1 MTSAVTQLACELIER
16 RSVTPDDAGCQEL
29 ITARLE
35 PLGFTC
41 EPLPFADVNNLW
53 ATRGTGKPVFCF
65 AGHTDVV
72 PTGPVSQ
79 WSSAPFVPTV
89 RDGLLYGRGAA
100 DMKGGLAAMVC
111 ATERF
116 VTAHPQHR
124 GTLAFLITSDEEGVA
139 DNGTRKVMD
148 TLQQRHSQIDHCI
161 VGEPS
166 SSASVGDVVR
176 IGRRGS
182 LSGTLRVSGQ
192 QGHVAFPEKAD
203 NPIHAAMPAL
213 HALCE
218 ETWDQGNDHFP
229 ATTFQISNITAG
241 TGAENVIPG
250 TLDVLFNLRYSTAIT
265 ESDIRARTEA
275 ILRRFNLQF
284 SLDWRLSGAP
294 FLSTPGP
301 LINSTCEVITE
312 FTGTAPQLSTG
323 GGTSDGRFIA
333 PTGTEVLELGPC
345 NATIHQIDEHVR
357 LADLDALET
366 IYFKILEKL
375 LG

>member
-1 MTSAVTQLACELIER
+1 MTSAVTKLACELIER

-29 ITARLE
+29 ITARLDA
-35 PLGFTC
+35 LGFHC
-41 EPLPFADVNNLW
+41 EPLPFADVRNLW
-53 ATRGTGKPVFCF
+53 ATRGTGTPLFCF

-72 PTGPVSQ
+72 PTGPVSH
-79 WSSAPFVPTV
+79 WSSAPFVPT
-89 RDGLLYGRGAA
+89 RRGELLYGRGAA
-100 DMKGGLAAMVC
+100 DMKGGLAAMIC

-116 VTAHPQHR
+116 VAAHPEHR
-124 GTLAFLITSDEEGVA
+124 GTLAFLITSDEEGIA
-139 DNGTRKVMD
+139 ENGTVKVME
-148 TLQQRHSQIDHCI
+148 TLQERQVRIDHCI

-166 SSASVGDVVR
+166 SSATVGDVVR

-182 LSGTLRVSGQ
+182 LSGTLRVLGR

-203 NPIHAAMPAL
+203 NPIHATLPAL
-213 HALCE
+213 HALCAE
-218 ETWDQGNDHFP
+218 AWDQGNEHFP

-265 ESDIRARTEA
+265 ENDIRARTDA
-275 ILRRFNLQF
+275 ILRRFDLDF
-284 SLDWRLSGAP
+284 TLDWRLSGAP

-301 LINSTCEVITE
+301 LINATCDVITE
-312 FTGTAPQLSTG
+312 YTGTAPQLSTG

-345 NATIHQIDEHVR
+345 NATIHQIDEHVSI
-357 LADLDALET
+357 ADLDALET
-366 IYFKILEKL
+366 IYFNILEKL